1 MAMRDMTA
9 RWGPTLGLVGAAAI
23 GLASLV
29 TAVFYT
35 GTQGEAF
42 SPLNHWISELGE
54 VGVSRLAAV
63 FNIGLIVGGLAYALF
78 MIAFA
83 STRRGFLPWLAAAI
97 GAVAGIA
104 GTLVGVFPMD
114 APTIGIHRLVALTFF
129 NLGWISVGLAS
140 LDIWRRPESRFS
152 RWLPWLGVL
161 TVIIF
166 LAFLA
171 VYLPVLTYTG
181 TDAGRQTFSLA
192 TTLEWLVLAG
202 ILAWTLFAALTW
214 WRSGR
219 RTNA

>member
-1 MAMRDMTA
+1 MNQMAA
-9 RWGPTLGLVGAAAI
+9 RWGPTLGLVGWAAI
-23 GLASLV
+23 TLGSLV
-29 TAVFYT
+29 TAIFYT

-54 VGVSRLAAV
+54 VGVSGLALV
-63 FNIGLIVGGLAYALF
+63 FNVGLIVGGIAYALF
-78 MIAFA
+78 MVAFA
-83 STRRGFLPWLAAAI
+83 STRRGWLPWLAAAI
-97 GAVAGIA
+97 GVLAGVAGS
-104 GTLVGVFPMD
+104 LVGVFPMD

-140 LDIWRRPESRFS
+140 LDIWRRPEARFS
-152 RWLPWLGVL
+152 HWLPWLGAL
-161 TVIIF
+161 TVVVF

-181 TDAGRQTFSLA
+181 TDTGRQTFSLA

-214 WRSGR
+214 WSSGSR
-219 RTNA
+219 GTV